1 MHIIPPAIGFA
12 VFVTTVIIG
21 RIVQE
26 RALRTLS
33 TEAKGRLVEAF
44 AGLRLFALLPLAA
57 IAALY
62 FAMSS
67 LDALTTQVMLAIYLP
82 LVVVFTLVMQWLSHR
97 KLQAM
102 DLDPGYL
109 RAYAIGRG
117 VTLVGFG
124 TLLLSL

>member
-1 MHIIPPAIGFA
+1 MPILPPTLGFA

-26 RALRTLS
+26 RAIRRLS

-44 AGLRLFALLPLAA
+44 SGLRLAGLLPLAA
-57 IAALY
+57 IAGLY
-62 FAMSS
+62 FLMTG
-67 LDALTTQVMLAIYLP
+67 LDAMTTQAMLAIYLP
-82 LVVVFTLVMQWLSHR
+82 AMIAFTLVMQVLVHR
-97 KLQAM
+97 KLRTM

-124 TLLLSL
+124 VLLLSL